1 MVLLRLEQE
10 GVQAL
15 KQFVKDFE
23 HKRSKNNTAW
33 VFPDGEVIHVQDHGV
48 AILKI
53 NDWRRDNKQWSG
65 KTAPE
70 IEIVRLGVHENFQT
84 GNGCILYAEADK
96 PFSSNVLSSIENEIS
111 IRPYLTDVSVEF
123 FDEKTHTAK
132 HEFAAKRFSDRFS
145 RLLGANRKQDDDRDY
160 PQLDNYL

>member
-84 GNGCILYAEADK
+84 GNGVFCMRKQTNHFHQTYYHLLRMK
-96 PFSSNVLSSIENEIS
+96 FQ
-111 IRPYLTDVSVEF
+111 
-123 FDEKTHTAK
+123 
-132 HEFAAKRFSDRFS
+132 SDRIL
-145 RLLGANRKQDDDRDY
+145 RM
-160 PQLDNYL
+160 YL